1 MKRRI
6 CLVGAALSVCPLV
19 FGAGSALA
27 AGKTKSKTKVAKP
40 TIHHVVCKT
49 ATGIMIAAGDN
60 TVLPP
65 ASQGVEYG
73 AASCGTLLGGG
84 VQKDSFTVPTS
95 GDTIASFGMYFRTG
109 TLHGTYDLTPQPG
122 QLNFLE
128 TDWTGAMTVLS
139 GTGADKGITGTG
151 TMTCK
156 TLDEI
161 HTTCTD
167 RLKLTVPSATS

>member
-1 MKRRI
+1 VKRRI

-19 FGAGSALA
+19 FGAGPALA
-27 AGKTKSKTKVAKP
+27 AGKTKSKTKAAKP
-40 TIHHVVCKT
+40 TMHQVACTT
-49 ATGIMIAAGDN
+49 ATGIMIASGES
-60 TVLPP
+60 TVSPP

-73 AASCGTLLGGG
+73 TASCGVLLGGG

-95 GDTIASFGMYFRTG
+95 GDTLASFGMYFRTG
-109 TLHGTYDLTPQPG
+109 TLHGTYDLTPEQG

-128 TDWTGAMTVLS
+128 TDWTGTMKVLS
-139 GTGADKGITGTG
+139 GTGTLKGITGTG

-156 TLDEI
+156 TLDGI

-167 RLKLTVPSATS
+167 RLKLKVPPATS